1 MSKKILKSLIFGL
14 FLGIIFLPRLVSAKE
29 WRFTDWASVFLV
41 QTDGSVIVRETRTIE
56 FKDSFTW
63 VESYILKNRVRDIT
77 DVKVFDEHNAEL
89 TEPDDIITD
98 EPDRVNIR
106 LNFSAA
112 YETKSWVFQYTII
125 GGVGFFEDH
134 DELYWNVLPLD
145 REVPVDAVTAQVILP
160 EAAPELANYKQTIYL
175 GTLGSTIESSD
186 YSFPDNKT
194 ITFQGAS
201 VPAYDGFT
209 IVSSWP
215 KNIVQDPGTLR
226 LEARFGDQAVTGNVY
241 INGQSVNGQTPYAYQ
256 LLPADGPEKTVSVT
270 IKRFGYAAETK
281 DLTVHRGTTQ
291 AYTFVLQEAWWYRAG
306 KYLFAIV
313 AVGLW
318 IFIFIAFWLY
328 YRRWKR
334 FGQDPQEKKTIIAQY
349 EPPKDMRPS
358 EMGTVIDEKVQTRDL
373 TTMIVDFAV
382 RGYLTITETESG
394 VLRKKKDY
402 LLTKTNKAPVDLLGY
417 EQHMLDSL
425 FTGVTEEKISDL
437 QADFYLQIPKLR
449 SLLYQDVAE
458 KGYFEKPPDAV
469 RRHYAWKP
477 AVLMSFGFLAVIFAS
492 AIMPLLIALL
502 LPLVFVGLIGL
513 IFAFVMPKKTVLGA
527 EAHWWTEGFKL
538 YLSTAERFRLGA
550 MTPETFEKYLPYA
563 MVLGVEKKW
572 ANRFKDIVIQP
583 PSWYHSSTGL
593 AGAFVLT
600 NFTDQLSSFSTAAS
614 SSLSHS
620 PSSSSSGFSGGFS
633 GGGGGGGGAS
643 AG

>member
-1 MSKKILKSLIFGL
+1 M
-14 FLGIIFLPRLVSAKE
+14 SAKE

-63 VESYILKNRVRDIT
+63 VESYILKNRVRNIT
-77 DVKVFDEHNAEL
+77 DVKVFDEHNTEL
-89 TEPDDIITD
+89 TEPDAVITD

-145 REVPVDAVTAQVILP
+145 REVPVDAVTAQVVLP
-160 EAAPELANYKQTIYL
+160 EAPPELANYKQTIYL
-175 GTLGSTIESSD
+175 GALGSTTESLD
-186 YSFPDNKT
+186 YTFPDDKT
-194 ITFQGAS
+194 IAFHGS
-201 VPAYDGFT
+201 DIPAYDGFT

-215 KNIVQDPGTLR
+215 KNIVQDPGTVR

-241 INGQSVNGQTPYAYQ
+241 INGQSVNDQTPYAYQ
-256 LLPADGPEKTVSVT
+256 LLPADGPEKTISVT
-270 IKRFGYAAETK
+270 IKRFGYVAETK
-281 DLTVHRGTTQ
+281 DVTVHRGTTQ
-291 AYTFVLQEAWWYRAG
+291 AYTFELQEAWWYRAG

-318 IFIFIAFWLY
+318 IFIFVAFWLY

-334 FGQDPQEKKTIIAQY
+334 YGQDPQEKKTIIAQY
-349 EPPKDMRPS
+349 EPPKNMRPS

-382 RGYLTITETESG
+382 RGYLTITEIESG
-394 VLRKKKDY
+394 VIRKKKDY
-402 LLTKTNKAPVDLLGY
+402 LLTKTGKAPIDLLAY
-417 EQHMLDSL
+417 ERHMLDSL
-425 FTGVTEEKISDL
+425 FSGVAEEKISDL

-492 AIMPLLIALL
+492 AIMPLLITLF
-502 LPLVFVGLIGL
+502 LPLVFIGLIGL

-583 PSWYHSSTGL
+583 PNWYHSSTGL
-593 AGAFVLT
+593 TGAFVLT